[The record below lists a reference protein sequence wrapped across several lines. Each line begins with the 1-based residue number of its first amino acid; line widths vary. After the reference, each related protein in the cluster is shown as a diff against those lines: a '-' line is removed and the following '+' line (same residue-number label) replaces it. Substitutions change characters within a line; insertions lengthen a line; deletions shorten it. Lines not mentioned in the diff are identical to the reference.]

1 MINGGARS
9 KPGESL
15 PLGVGLYLRM
25 NPKEARN
32 LLSFRIT
39 SSASFDMI
47 TESELAALRYGT
59 EKVDPHHDAMLGL
72 GMTRCWDTGGC
83 ANAKRSCTGCSS

>member
-1 MINGGARS
+1 MIHGGTRS

-47 TESELAALRYGT
+47 TESELAALRHGT
-59 EKVDPHHDAMLGL
+59 EKVEPHHWQIGDDAS
-72 GMTRCWDTGGC
+72 WDTGGC
-83 ANAKRSCTGCSS
+83 ANAKRSCTGCLS